1 MGKTFKRV
9 SSRNEL
15 LTYESLVVNIK
26 QGLHYWRVVDF
37 LFVVQFT
44 ATRVARRMD
53 VTDVLSALVNTPN
66 NVSIHNLYMI
76 NIKKKLQ
83 LGRTHFFDNIDAIID
98 MISLVTRMPFV
109 WIGVVT

>member
-1 MGKTFKRV
+1 MKQ

-53 VTDVLSALVNTPN
+53 VTDMFATLMNAPD
-66 NVSIHNLYMI
+66 NVSVHNLHVI
-76 NIKKKLQ
+76 NIK
-83 LGRTHFFDNIDAIID
+83 
-98 MISLVTRMPFV
+98 
-109 WIGVVT
+109 